1 LAPRSLGDY
10 MADVRSYFP
19 HIQDGECQALVWK
32 AILLIHGEES
42 LPFMVAEP
50 AARIVTAASYST
62 GTITITGGVTV
73 ALTDGVW
80 DPAWTGRKIII
91 GGRSERYA
99 ITITGAAAG
108 TLSETFLGSDTT
120 DLTYTI
126 FKDIY
131 ELPSDCEIAKEIVVF
146 DVNRKR
152 ELDLVDYEALVFERE
167 SNSARPGQPLR
178 AARVGI
184 TSTGTSQ
191 LIFDPPPSSVMP
203 FLVPYYRSPT
213 KPANLT
219 APLNPPW
226 PEAFHDV
233 IAMRAV
239 AEYADRKGHPRRL
252 EFRNRYRV
260 RMRRLRSSVD
270 GGSELRRRLRDR
282 WLENNSG
289 VLTPFVSMREG

>member
-1 LAPRSLGDY
+1 
-10 MADVRSYFP
+10 M
-19 HIQDGECQALVWK
+19 
-32 AILLIHGEES
+32 
-42 LPFMVAEP
+42 
-50 AARIVTAASYST
+50 
-62 GTITITGGVTV
+62 
-73 ALTDGVW
+73 
-80 DPAWTGRKIII
+80 
-91 GGRSERYA
+91 
-99 ITITGAAAG
+99 
-108 TLSETFLGSDTT
+108 
-120 DLTYTI
+120 

-131 ELPSDCEIAKEIVVF
+131 ELPSDCDISKEIVVF

-167 SNSARPGQPLR
+167 RSSARPGQPLR
-178 AARVGI
+178 VARVALSADGKA
-184 TSTGTSQ
+184 Q
-191 LIFDPPPSSVMP
+191 LLFDPPPSAAQP

-213 KPANLT
+213 KPATLS
-219 APLNPPW
+219 APLDPPW

-239 AEYADRKGHPRRL
+239 AEYADRKGHPRRI

-289 VLTPFVSMREG
+289 VLKPFVSMREG